1 MSYYG
6 ATSGVIARIG
16 TGTSG
21 STGEADA
28 IAADVENLEGSGY
41 KDQLYGNG
49 GPNKLIGDNGADKL
63 VGNGGVDAL
72 LGGAGADT
80 STPAATVSRTAR
92 PAALRPTS
100 PTPTSS
106 TRSRPTAKRSS
117 GPDRGPGDSGHT
129 PGFR

>member
-21 STGEADA
+21 STGEADT
-28 IAADVENLEGSGY
+28 IASDVENLAGSSY

-63 VGNGGVDAL
+63 VGNGGVDTL

-80 STPAATVSRTAR
+80 LNTGGDGLKDSSSCGTQADIANADKLDAVAADCETV
-92 PAALRPTS
+92 
-100 PTPTSS
+100 
-106 TRSRPTAKRSS
+106 KRS
-117 GPDRGPGDSGHT
+117 
-129 PGFR
+129 